1 MRIEVL
7 RPLVYQCMLNTQD
20 RLESSCRMLRG
31 TVSNS
36 EGIE

>member
-1 MRIEVL
+1 MRSEVL
-7 RPLVYQCMLNTQD
+7 RSLVYRCMLNARI
-20 RLESSCRMLRG
+20 RLEASCHMMSD

>member
-7 RPLVYQCMLNTQD
+7 RSLVYRCMLNTQD
-20 RLESSCRMLRG
+20 RLEDSGRMLRG